1 MEKEE
6 TMATFQLFVAVVVI
20 FGTIYFLAKR
30 FETRMV
36 LTGAG
41 LLMCIFALNPMA
53 ALDGFAKSMTSAGLI
68 QSICS
73 AMGFAYVMKLTTC
86 DAHLVRLL
94 LKPVKNIGFFLI
106 PMAVFLTFFI
116 NVAITSAAGCAAAVG
131 ATMIPLLIAAG
142 VRPAMAAAAV
152 LAGTFGSTLSPGYAH
167 TAVIAEIA
175 KKEIMDIVAFVSQY
189 ALVAGGLT
197 VVGVAIM
204 GMFFRD
210 YQKPA
215 LAGAGGVGSVPGTET
230 AVAKTPGEGEV
241 ERVKVLWALAPLVP
255 LAILIVTY
263 FLRQDKAIMD
273 AAKNIPALLSLLKVS
288 VPQAMI
294 IGAIYGLLI
303 TWSSPAEVTRKF
315 FDGMGHGYGEV
326 IGIIIA
332 ASVFAAGL
340 EACGAIKW
348 FTGMLTDSQSF
359 ARWGSTLGPFFM
371 GLISGSGDAAAMAFN
386 KSITPHAMDFGFEP
400 HRLGMAAALCGSLGR
415 TASPI
420 AGVAIVCA
428 GLANVSPIELVK
440 RTAPV
445 MAVVVIIM
453 ALWML

>member
-1 MEKEE
+1 
-6 TMATFQLFVAVVVI
+6 MATFQLFIAVVVI
-20 FGTIYFLAKR
+20 IGTIYFLAR
-30 FETRMV
+30 RYETRMV

-41 LLMCIFALNPMA
+41 MLMCILALNPMA
-53 ALDGFAKSMTSAGLI
+53 ALDGFAKSMINPGLI

-86 DAHLVRLL
+86 DAHLVRFL

-106 PMAVFLTFFI
+106 PLAVFLTFFI

-167 TAVIAEIA
+167 TAVIAEIS
-175 KKEIMDIVAFVSQY
+175 KKEIMDIVAFVSKY
-189 ALVAGGLT
+189 ALTAGGLS
-197 VVGVAIM
+197 VIGVAIM
-204 GMFFRD
+204 GLVFRD

-215 LAGAGGVGSVPGTET
+215 LAGAGGGTAPEAT
-230 AVAKTPGEGEV
+230 AVAKAPGSGEIGQ
-241 ERVKVLWALAPLVP
+241 VKILWALAPLVP
-255 LAILIVTY
+255 LAILIAAY
-263 FLRQDKAIMD
+263 LLRQDKAIMD
-273 AAKNIPALLSLLKVS
+273 AVKDMPTVVALLKVS

-294 IGAIYGLLI
+294 IGALYGLLI
-303 TWSSPAEVTRKF
+303 TWSSPTEITKKF
-315 FDGMGHGYGEV
+315 FDGMGHGYGEI

-386 KSITPHAMDFGFEP
+386 KSITPHALDFGFEP
-400 HRLGMAAALCGSLGR
+400 HHLGMAAALCGSLGR